1 MGYLCHLLKGP
12 EKVTEDK
19 IELVRA
25 GERWEVV
32 GATDQGHRMAAVLLK
47 AMLGKLEDQAG
58 ALQETATIM
67 EELGK
72 EEWPQ
77 EASPL
82 LGLG

>member
-1 MGYLCHLLKGP
+1 M
-12 EKVTEDK
+12 
-19 IELVRA
+19 
-25 GERWEVV
+25 V

-72 EEWPQ
+72 EE
-77 EASPL
+77 
-82 LGLG
+82 

>member
-1 MGYLCHLLKGP
+1 M
-12 EKVTEDK
+12 
-19 IELVRA
+19 
-25 GERWEVV
+25 V